1 MVSLFA
7 GHRFCFPISTTRCH
21 GIPPPAS
28 RSRPRHSNPQ
38 RGLGGGETARPG
50 ARGLLPT
57 PELLL
62 TPRPAPSS
70 VEMIRRRTPR
80 SQRGTPPAATS
91 PQKGPWSSGRP
102 SPPSSEPSGHY
113 LAFCA
118 HTGPTNRSPCR
129 SPLCPLPLPSR
140 GLWGVACLPTAP
152 FFSGHRIPGITLTT
166 SNISKPLLHST
177 ST

>member
-7 GHRFCFPISTTRCH
+7 GHRFCFPIDTTRCH

-38 RGLGGGETARPG
+38 RGLCGRETAWPG

-70 VEMIRRRTPR
+70 VEMICRRTPR
-80 SQRGTPPAATS
+80 PHV
-91 PQKGPWSSGRP
+91 GRP
-102 SPPSSEPSGHY
+102 LQPPHPRKGHGHPGVPHRAIW
-113 LAFCA
+113 AFLSFLCPHWA
-118 HTGPTNRSPCR
+118 SYRSPCR

-140 GLWGVACLPTAP
+140 GLWGAACHPTAP

-166 SNISKPLLHST
+166 SNISKPLRHST